1 MGKELEHVPDIFSFL
16 QLPSYAILSVELNF
30 IWDSFWKK
38 REYEKGLE
46 RVGDLR
52 SAGIDD
58 IFSKK

>member
-1 MGKELEHVPDIFSFL
+1 MPDIFSFL

-46 RVGDLR
+46 RVGELR
-52 SAGIDD
+52 SAGIGD